1 MISKYGLEMNR
12 CLKFKNLKSSNINLK
27 LFNLM
32 NMKKCLKNQI
42 KMTLNKSFIYS
53 NKEYNKNIKKLY
65 NLIINLLIKHNI

>member
-27 LFNLM
+27 LSNLM

-65 NLIINLLIKHNI
+65 NLIISLLIKLNI